1 VPAPAGGGR
10 LGNAATR
17 AQNAAI
23 AADLKDKGYT
33 IIGGGGEKPEEYI
46 RGPGPHGLGGTFVD
60 VTAVNKE
67 TGAVTRVQT
76 IDTLADGSPT
86 PREAA
91 AAARIRAKYPN
102 DTLILIP
109 KRRTP

>member
-1 VPAPAGGGR
+1 VVS
-10 LGNAATR
+10 
-17 AQNAAI
+17 
-23 AADLKDKGYT
+23 
-33 IIGGGGEKPEEYI
+33 
-46 RGPGPHGLGGTFVD
+46 GGTYVD
-60 VTAVNKE
+60 ITAIDKE

-76 IDTLADGSPT
+76 IGTLADGSPT

-109 KRRTP
+109 KMRNP